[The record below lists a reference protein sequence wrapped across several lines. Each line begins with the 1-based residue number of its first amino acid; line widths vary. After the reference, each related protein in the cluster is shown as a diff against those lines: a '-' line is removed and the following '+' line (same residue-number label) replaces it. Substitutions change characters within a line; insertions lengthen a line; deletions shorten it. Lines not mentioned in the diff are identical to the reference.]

1 MGFPINREKLSLKL
15 GLGVSGDKLR
25 DSLVANVKFIQT
37 EYLTSLFLPLNIANW
52 STYSLVLVPNH
63 CLF

>member
-15 GLGVSGDKLR
+15 GSGVSGDKLS

-37 EYLTSLFLPLNIANW
+37 EYLTSLFLPLNIAN
-52 STYSLVLVPNH
+52 
-63 CLF
+63 